1 MKIRTKGAMLVMA
14 SAMLATPGWCASREE
29 NAAEKI
35 VGEENAILT
44 DAPAVPP
51 VITRKNATKVI
62 VHLEVKEV
70 EGRLADGVS
79 YTFWTFGGKVPGKFI
94 RVREGDLVEMHLDNH
109 PDNKM
114 PHNIDLHAV
123 NGPGGGA
130 AASLTAPGHS
140 SVFSFKATNPGLFV
154 YHCATAPVAMHV
166 ANGMYGMIL
175 VEPKEGLPKVD
186 REYYVM
192 QSDFYTKGAE
202 WRAGPAALQHGQ
214 GHRRAARLRRLQR
227 LGRFDQRRQ
236 GPDRQCRRNRATF
249 RRRRRPEHDLV
260 LPCHRPDFRHRL
272 AGRQHEHADA

>member
-1 MKIRTKGAMLVMA
+1 LDFVCA
-14 SAMLATPGWCASREE
+14 SAKRTERSGLKSRRKGGGNQQENGNNIMQIRAKGSILLLASTFLASPVFSASREE

-51 VITRKNATKVI
+51 VITRKNATKVV

-94 RVREGDLVEMHLDNH
+94 RVREGDLVEMHLDNR

-130 AASLTAPGHS
+130 AASLTARAIPRCFRSRRPILACS
-140 SVFSFKATNPGLFV
+140 SII
-154 YHCATAPVAMHV
+154 AP
-166 ANGMYGMIL
+166 
-175 VEPKEGLPKVD
+175 
-186 REYYVM
+186 
-192 QSDFYTKGAE
+192 
-202 WRAGPAALQHGQ
+202 
-214 GHRRAARLRRLQR
+214 
-227 LGRFDQRRQ
+227 
-236 GPDRQCRRNRATF
+236 
-249 RRRRRPEHDLV
+249 RRRS
-260 LPCHRPDFRHRL
+260 PCMSPT
-272 AGRQHEHADA
+272 ACTA

>member
-1 MKIRTKGAMLVMA
+1 LRFRKAAEPPDLKIASRKSASNSLAKTSGIDIMKTSTKGAILLLA
-14 SAMLATPGWCASREE
+14 STVLASPVFAASREE

-154 YHCATAPVAMHV
+154 YHCATALVAMHV
-166 ANGMYGMIL
+166 ANGM
-175 VEPKEGLPKVD
+175 
-186 REYYVM
+186 
-192 QSDFYTKGAE
+192 
-202 WRAGPAALQHGQ
+202 
-214 GHRRAARLRRLQR
+214 
-227 LGRFDQRRQ
+227 
-236 GPDRQCRRNRATF
+236 
-249 RRRRRPEHDLV
+249 
-260 LPCHRPDFRHRL
+260 
-272 AGRQHEHADA
+272 